1 MNVTEAIKNL
11 CIFHDIFPFSEFTD
25 KGNACYKPFRDDDP
39 TVVNHLVS
47 EVLTAMPKYGELH
60 KRLSACVAGD
70 LNIKWVTYDNLVK
83 ITARILA
90 GIDSEDEI
98 RGLAEIAFNYRC
110 AVKYCPDNIRV
121 TSKNLV

>member
-1 MNVTEAIKNL
+1 MNVTEAIRNI

-39 TVVNHLVS
+39 TVVNPLVS
-47 EVLTAMPKYGELH
+47 EVLTAMPKNGELH

-83 ITARILA
+83 ITTRILA
-90 GIDSEDEI
+90 GIESEDDI
-98 RGLAEIAFNYRC
+98 RWLAEVAFINRV
-110 AVKYCPDNIRV
+110 AINYCPDYSR
-121 TSKNLV
+121 